1 MWMRIRR
8 WLAACTAAAVVA
20 TLPGATASGAPPGTR
35 DEPYRPQIHFSPERN
50 WMNDP
55 NGLVWHEGEW
65 HLFYQYN
72 PEGTRWGN
80 MSWGHA
86 VSRDLF
92 HWEELPVAIPWSAD
106 EHIFSGSIVVDE
118 RNTSGFGRP
127 GAPAMVAVYTSAY
140 PATGIQAQSL
150 AYSTDRGRTW
160 TKYAGN
166 PVLDLGS
173 REFRDPKVFWDADA
187 GYWVMAIV
195 LATEHKV
202 RFYRSDNLR
211 SWQHLSDFGPANAV
225 GGVWEV
231 PDLFELPVDGDPQRT
246 KWVLVVNLNPG
257 AVAGGS
263 GAQYFVGDWDGT
275 TFTAEN
281 VVTGDPEPPAGTL
294 FADFEGDYAG
304 WTVQN
309 DPELGPGPFGAA
321 PHPGTVPAQQQVSG
335 FRGRSLVNS
344 FLGFDAPK
352 GRMISPE
359 FTLGQD
365 YVNLLVGGGAHPHL
379 PGTTTEFVPAG
390 AETVL
395 DFELP
400 AGRTY
405 EQAGWTATGGLRDR
419 SPVTG
424 PARSERGHVGDKLL
438 TTFFEADTTT
448 GTLTSPAF
456 TIERNHL
463 SVLVGAGG
471 HAGGDAP
478 PTVVELLVDGQVVRT
493 ATGNFSGFMNWRGWD
508 VTEYRGRSAQLRV
521 VDENTGG
528 WGHLLVDHLIATDEP
543 VLPRSVETAVNL
555 VVDGEVVRTATGRDS
570 ERLDWVAWDVREL
583 AGRRAHLEINDFNSG
598 GWGHILVDHVM
609 FGDRPA
615 RSELER
621 YDWVDHGKD
630 YYAAVSYNGVPGGK
644 RVLLGW
650 MNNWQYAGDI
660 PTSPWRGATALPREF
675 GLATIDGE
683 VRLVQR
689 PAAQI
694 RSLRGADAFTLR
706 DVVLAPG
713 VRDLPPAADG
723 DVLEIEAEFEL
734 RDADRFGLHVRGG
747 DDERTVI
754 GYDAA
759 ARRLFVDRTRSGRVE
774 VGPLFPGV
782 HSGPLSV
789 DGNRVRMTVY
799 VDRSSVEV
807 FGGAGQTTIT
817 DQIFPAPSSDQTRL
831 FAEGGEVL
839 VRSLTVR
846 PLRSVWR

>member
-1 MWMRIRR
+1 MRIRR
-8 WLAACTAAAVVA
+8 WLAACAAAAVVA
-20 TLPGATASGAPPGTR
+20 AMPGATASGATGGTR

-55 NGLVWHEGEW
+55 NGLVWYQGEW
-65 HLFYQYN
+65 HLFYQHN
-72 PEGTRWGN
+72 PEGAQWGN

-92 HWEELPVAIPWSAD
+92 HWEELPVALPYSAD

-127 GAPAMVAVYTSAY
+127 GVPAMVAVYTSAY

-173 REFRDPKVFWDADA
+173 REFRDPKVFWDAEAD
-187 GYWVMAIV
+187 YWVMAIV

-202 RFYRSDNLR
+202 RFYRSADLKA
-211 SWQHLSDFGPANAV
+211 WTYLSDFGPANAT

-231 PDLFELPVDGDPQRT
+231 PDLFEVPVDGDPQST

-257 AVAGGS
+257 SVAGGS

-275 TFTAEN
+275 TFTADN
-281 VVTGDPEPPAGTL
+281 MVTGEPEPPAGTL
-294 FADFEGDYAG
+294 FADFDGDYAG
-304 WTVQN
+304 WTIEN
-309 DPELGPGPFGAA
+309 DPTLAPGPFGTA
-321 PHPGTVPAQQQVSG
+321 PYPGTVPGQQLVSG

-344 FLGFDAPK
+344 FLGFDTPK
-352 GRMISPE
+352 GRMVSPE
-359 FTLGQD
+359 FTLDQD
-365 YVNLLVGGGAHPHL
+365 FLNLLVGGGAHPHL
-379 PGTTTEFVPAG
+379 PGTTTEFVPEG

-400 AGRTY
+400 DGQTY
-405 EQAGWTATGGLRDR
+405 EQAGWTATGGLRGR
-419 SPVTG
+419 TPVVG

-438 TTFFEADTTT
+438 TTFYEADTTT

-456 TIERNHL
+456 PIDRNHL

-471 HAGGDAP
+471 HVDANAR
-478 PTVVELLVDGQVVRT
+478 TVVELLIDGEVVRT
-493 ATGNFSGFMNWRGWD
+493 GTGNFSGFVNWRSWD
-508 VTEYRGRSAQLRV
+508 VAEYRGRSAQLRI

-555 VVDGEVVRTATGRDS
+555 VVEDEVVRTATGKDS
-570 ERLDWVAWDVREL
+570 ERLDWVAWDVRDL

-609 FGDRPA
+609 FADRPA

-621 YDWVDHGKD
+621 YDWVDYGKD
-630 YYAAVSYNGVPGGK
+630 YYAAISYNGVPGGE
-644 RVLLGW
+644 RVLVGW
-650 MNNWQYAGDI
+650 MNNWQYAGGI
-660 PTSPWRGATALPREF
+660 PTSPWRGAMALPREF

-689 PAAQI
+689 PVSQI
-694 RSLRGADAFTLR
+694 RRLRGAGGAYALR
-706 DVVLAPG
+706 DAVVGPG
-713 VRDLPPAADG
+713 VRDLPAAADG
-723 DVLEIEAEFEL
+723 TVLEIEAEFEL

-747 DDERTVI
+747 GGERTVI

-759 ARRLFVDRTRSGRVE
+759 ARRLYVDRTRSGD
-774 VGPLFPGV
+774 VGFSALFPGV

-789 DGNRVRMTVY
+789 DGDRVRMTIY

-817 DQIFPAPSSDQTRL
+817 DQIFPAPGSDQTRL